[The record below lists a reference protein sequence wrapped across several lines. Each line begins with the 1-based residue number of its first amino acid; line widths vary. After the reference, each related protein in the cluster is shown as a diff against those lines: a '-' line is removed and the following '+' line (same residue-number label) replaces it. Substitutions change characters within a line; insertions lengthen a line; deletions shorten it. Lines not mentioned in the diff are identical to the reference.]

1 MTESCKRKGRYCDSE
16 GPVADGAFG
25 GSIPVCG
32 KKAQEGTGTEE
43 CEAGTGMDDRD
54 FR

>member
-32 KKAQEGTGTEE
+32 KKAKERT
-43 CEAGTGMDDRD
+43 GTGMCDRD

>member
-32 KKAQEGTGTEE
+32 KKAQEGTGT
-43 CEAGTGMDDRD
+43 GMCDRD